1 MTLKERLLAGEKVAL
16 CVIRKWWRPV
26 TCVWIAGT
34 MAVHGVIVP
43 LYRLFKHDEM
53 PSTDLTGLS
62 LLVTAIAGAFAVREW
77 GKIKGVSDNA

>member
-1 MTLKERLLAGEKVAL
+1 MSLKERILAAEKVCL

-26 TCVWIAGT
+26 TCIWIAGT

-43 LYRLFKHDEM
+43 LYILLKTGQM

-77 GKIKGVSDNA
+77 GKTKGVSGD